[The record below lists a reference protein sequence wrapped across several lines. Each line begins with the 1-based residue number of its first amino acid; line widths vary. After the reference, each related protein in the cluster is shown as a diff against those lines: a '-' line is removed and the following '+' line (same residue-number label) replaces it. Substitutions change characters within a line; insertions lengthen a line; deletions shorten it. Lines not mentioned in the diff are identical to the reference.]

1 MTLSIV
7 ILSYNTPDMVL
18 DCVSSL
24 SNQFKDELGKKSLEI
39 IVVDNASEKE
49 NLEKL
54 EKQLKQTAVI
64 KLIKNNENLG
74 FGGGCNLGAKNSK
87 GEYVLFLNSDTT
99 TTDRGFLEMV
109 IFLKS
114 KPEIGVLGGKLFN
127 SDGSPQR
134 SAGKFYNLLNFFIM
148 LFGGERFG
156 FLRSS
161 PDKTCQVD
169 WVSGAC
175 FMAKKEI
182 FNKLGGFDEKLFMYV
197 EDMEFCYRVKRAGNK
212 VYFFPDVKVYHKEH
226 GSSSR
231 TFAVVNIY
239 RGIMYFYK
247 KHKSKIEYRIVS
259 FFLWLKAL
267 IIYLLGRITNN
278 NYYVSTYK
286 EALKLF

>member
-1 MTLSIV
+1 MNLSIV

-18 DCVSSL
+18 DCVNSL
-24 SNQFKDELGKKSLEI
+24 FSQFKDVLQRKLLEI
-39 IVVDNASEKE
+39 IVVDNASTKE

-54 EKQLKQTAVI
+54 ENKLKQSEII

-87 GEYVLFLNSDTT
+87 GEYILFLNSDTT
-99 TTDRGFLEMV
+99 TSDQGFLKMTS
-109 IFLKS
+109 FLKS

-127 SDGSPQR
+127 SDGSSQR
-134 SAGKFYNLLNFFIM
+134 SAGKFYNLINFFIM
-148 LFGGERFG
+148 LIGGERLG
-156 FLRSS
+156 MLRSS
-161 PDKTCQVD
+161 PNIICQTD

-175 FMAKKEI
+175 FMVKKEI
-182 FNKLGGFDEKLFMYV
+182 FNKLGGFDEKIFMYA
-197 EDMEFCYRVKRAGNK
+197 EDMEFCYRVNKAGYK
-212 VYFFPDVKVYHKEH
+212 VYFFPEVKVAHKEH

-239 RGIMYFYK
+239 KGILYFYK
-247 KHKSKIEYRIVS
+247 KHKSIIEYKIVS

-267 IIYLLGRITNN
+267 IVYILGRITNN